1 MLCAYGGLQT
11 HSVTLILTAW
21 VLVQLDKDCNPHLT
35 LNIIGPD
42 QSAHRVAFGV
52 TSSTTAEVTCHA
64 VRSVLNFAKH
74 VTKFYGQQGWE
85 V

>member
-1 MLCAYGGLQT
+1 MLGQM
-11 HSVTLILTAW
+11 
-21 VLVQLDKDCNPHLT
+21 DKDCNPHLT

-52 TSSTTAEVTCHA
+52 TTSTNADVTMHA

-74 VTKFYGQQGWE
+74 VTQFYGEQGWE